1 MVQHAYYFPTTRKVE
16 AGGTQLW
23 DQPMLSETRPQN
35 KDNWQ
40 YRPVVEGLH
49 SMHEVVSSIPNPRGR
64 GDMEYLLSTKVVKYL
79 KPTGKGT
86 LLKLK
91 KVKVL

>member
-1 MVQHAYYFPTTRKVE
+1 
-16 AGGTQLW
+16 
-23 DQPMLSETRPQN
+23 MLSETRPQN